1 MHQYIK
7 PSSQEQINIGSKLG
21 LDVPRDSWNVAR
33 AKLLD
38 FIGDAIGNSVKYTN
52 PTKKQI
58 EFGKELEIDV
68 SKNSFRVAVARIK
81 DALTE
86 KNLRAIEEL
95 QLVPG
100 DQVILPRWFNFNGIS
115 EKLEEKFIVSSIR
128 KNGLVYF
135 KGGNG
140 RCAWAGKLRK
150 IGSNNLIG
158 RKEAMMPSKQK
169 KGISYEKSQ
178 AKKHRGKHLGGPG
191 KPDYKR
197 GKTKGEVKNWTRP
210 VHSGVIRKAIK
221 EGIKEIVSKSGFTKP
236 AEDVARKKGVKL
248 IKRGKIVNK

>member
-1 MHQYIK
+1 MDPNNRI
-7 PSSQEQINIGSKLG
+7 SITFQEADLTKNQKAIDLSK
-21 LDVPRDSWNVAR
+21 S
-33 AKLLD
+33 
-38 FIGDAIGNSVKYTN
+38 
-52 PTKKQI
+52 
-58 EFGKELEIDV
+58 
-68 SKNSFRVAVARIK
+68 SFRVAVARIK

-86 KNLRAIEEL
+86 KNLRVIEEL

-100 DQVILPRWFNFNGIS
+100 DQVILTRWFNLSGIS
-115 EKLEEKFIVSSIR
+115 AKSEQKFIVSSIR
-128 KNGLVYF
+128 KDGLVYF

-150 IGSNNLIG
+150 IGGDNLIG

-178 AKKHRGKHLGGPG
+178 AKKHKGKHLGGPG
-191 KPDYKR
+191 KPDYRR
-197 GKTKGEVKNWTRP
+197 GKTKGEVKNWARP

-236 AEDVARKKGVKL
+236 AEDVARKKGVRL
-248 IKRGKIVNK
+248 IKRGKIVNKQATLQIKIEN

>member
-1 MHQYIK
+1 MYQYIK
-7 PSSQEQINIGSKLG
+7 PSSQKQINIGSKLG
-21 LDVPRDSWNVAR
+21 LDVYCDSWNVAR

-38 FIGDAIGNSVKYTN
+38 FIGDAIGDLVKYTN

-58 EFGKELEIDV
+58 EFGKEFGIDV

-100 DQVILPRWFNFNGIS
+100 DQVILTRWFNLNSIS
-115 EKLEEKFIVSSIR
+115 EEFKEKFIISSIR
-128 KNGLVYF
+128 KDGLVYF

-140 RCAWAGKLRK
+140 RCAWAGKLRR
-150 IGSNNLIG
+150 IGDNNSTG
-158 RKEAMMPSKQK
+158 RKEVMVPSKQK

-197 GKTKGEVKNWTRP
+197 GKITSEVKNWARS

-221 EGIKEIVSKSGFTKP
+221 KGIKEIVSKSGFTKP

-248 IKRGKIVNK
+248 IKRGKIVKK

>member
-7 PSSQEQINIGSKLG
+7 PSSQKQTNIGSKLG
-21 LDVPRDSWNVAR
+21 LDVARDSWNIAR

-38 FIGDAIGNSVKYTN
+38 FVGDAIGDSAKYTN

-58 EFGKELEIDV
+58 EFGKQLGIDL

-81 DALTE
+81 DTLTE
-86 KNLRAIEEL
+86 KNLRVIEES

-100 DQVILPRWFNFNGIS
+100 DQVVLSRSFNLSGIS
-115 EKLEEKFIVSSIR
+115 KELEQKLTVSSIR
-128 KNGLVYF
+128 KDGLVYF

-150 IGSNNLIG
+150 IGGNNLIG
-158 RKEAMMPSKQK
+158 RKEATMPSKQK

-197 GKTKGEVKNWTRP
+197 GKTKGEVKNWARP
-210 VHSGVIRKAIK
+210 VHSGVIREAVKK
-221 EGIKEIVSKSGFTKP
+221 GIKEIVSKSGFTKP
-236 AEDVARKKGVKL
+236 AEDVARKKDVRL